1 MIKFDKNIF
10 LLAKS
15 LIYLMGQKYL
25 GYHYLVIY
33 DKLLKHSHW
42 VTQETYTVTQETKTR
57 RYCGFHGQ
65 GKWSND
71 NESCTVVYL
80 FLLSKWLKS
89 DLQSIFMH
97 NFA

>member
-42 VTQETYTVTQETKTR
+42 VTQETYTVTQESMKR
-57 RYCGFHGQ
+57 RYKFV
-65 GKWSND
+65 NRI
-71 NESCTVVYL
+71 L
-80 FLLSKWLKS
+80 
-89 DLQSIFMH
+89 I
-97 NFA
+97 

>member
-15 LIYLMGQKYL
+15 QIYLMGQKYL

-57 RYCGFHGQ
+57 RYLAELGNIGFFG
-65 GKWSND
+65 SISIYIEI
-71 NESCTVVYL
+71 ESV
-80 FLLSKWLKS
+80 K
-89 DLQSIFMH
+89 I
-97 NFA
+97 NI

>member
-33 DKLLKHSHW
+33 NKLLKHSHW

-57 RYCGFHGQ
+57 RYRELRT
-65 GKWSND
+65 K
-71 NESCTVVYL
+71 
-80 FLLSKWLKS
+80 KK
-89 DLQSIFMH
+89 
-97 NFA
+97 A

>member
-33 DKLLKHSHW
+33 HKLLRHSHW

-57 RYCGFHGQ
+57 RYIRILDKMQ
-65 GKWSND
+65 S
-71 NESCTVVYL
+71 VVL
-80 FLLSKWLKS
+80 V
-89 DLQSIFMH
+89 SIKPQDT
-97 NFA
+97 A